1 MLRCNKDSPKYVEIS
16 TSDGFQG
23 QEKEATIISI
33 FWSNYAKE
41 LGFSRDH
48 G

>member
-1 MLRCNKDSPKYVEIS
+1 MLRCNKDSLRNVEIS

-33 FWSNYAKE
+33 FWSNHAKE
-41 LGFSRDH
+41 VV
-48 G
+48 